1 MLCGLSE
8 TEDFHEIFSLD
19 SDGSY
24 KDFFTLS
31 SVKLII
37 KEGSFSKSNPDI
49 CDNDTKT
56 VINQKNDADDAVNGS
71 TYRPMLANTAD
82 VVKILIG
89 FSISTLRSKS
99 KLSNEAENDQ
109 TSTVHLYKKCPF
121 ISSIDA
127 AQNKSN
133 LSNYDRIHSL

>member
-24 KDFFTLS
+24 KNFFTLS

-71 TYRPMLANTAD
+71 TYRPVLDN
-82 VVKILIG
+82 
-89 FSISTLRSKS
+89 S
-99 KLSNEAENDQ
+99 
-109 TSTVHLYKKCPF
+109 
-121 ISSIDA
+121 
-127 AQNKSN
+127 
-133 LSNYDRIHSL
+133 